1 MLRQP
6 KAGRGRVT
14 LDDIKKLDTVTSER
28 LRVHD
33 GNRIW
38 KALAMVT
45 AHTGDLWVLLPLLG
59 LLWLLEKGAWRRFA
73 LVQAAFIFV
82 TAAAVFLIKYAIR
95 RRRPDGEFGS
105 IYRLLDPHS
114 FPSGH
119 AARAVGMAVLSA
131 PLVPVWAIPLLAV
144 WVLGVG
150 ISRVALRLHYVLD
163 ILAGYGMGTA
173 IGVAILGFN
182 AL

>member
-1 MLRQP
+1 L
-6 KAGRGRVT
+6 T
-14 LDDIKKLDTVTSER
+14 LQDIKNLDTVTSER
-28 LRVHD
+28 LRVPD
-33 GNRIW
+33 GNRAW
-38 KALAMVT
+38 RALAVMT

-59 LLWLLEKGAWRRFA
+59 LIWLLEKGAWRRFA
-73 LVQAAFIFV
+73 LVQASFIFV

-105 IYRLLDPHS
+105 LYRLLDPHS

-144 WVLGVG
+144 WVLGIGV
-150 ISRVALRLHYVLD
+150 SRVALRLHYVLD
-163 ILAGYGMGTA
+163 ILAGYGLGTA
-173 IGVAILGFN
+173 IGAAILGISV
-182 AL
+182 L